1 MIAPDKETIVR
12 FILFYRPALKKEE
25 LMIWRLEALVMFK
38 VEIELELARQNRNGT
53 PPGTP

>member
-38 VEIELELARQNRNGT
+38 VEIELELARQNRNET